1 MADQAVA
8 GPSRDRRAL
17 LLHVLRR
24 SLTGRPRDA
33 GWLAAWS
40 LVQALPALV
49 SGWAVAKAT
58 SDFLEGRAGTGPGAE
73 WLALIGLAALASA
86 LASRQ
91 TYLRVAAL
99 VEPLR
104 DDLVRMI
111 VTAALQNATWDPAP
125 RDTGA
130 VARITQQAEIV
141 RDTFAG
147 LLAVGL
153 TFALTVVS
161 AVVGLAAL
169 VPAIV
174 LLAVVP
180 MAVSLALFCCLLPS
194 FARWQ
199 GRSVVG
205 EEEVADSA
213 AAALD
218 GLRDALACGAED
230 QLLSEI
236 TDRVTTQAAAL
247 RALARM
253 NLLRTLCLA
262 VGGWLPLI
270 LLLAAAPSLVRRGVS
285 PGAVIGAVTY
295 IGGVLQGALYM
306 LTRGLGGS
314 GIRLAITLQRIVEA
328 TANPAGRYQPGAGEA
343 VGGQGTRPGPPGRLT
358 GYTVTS
364 GSPLP
369 GRTARDLAAVSVRG
383 LSFAYGPFAEP
394 VLHALDL
401 DIPQEDHLAVV
412 GPSGIGKSTLAGL
425 VAGLLQPQAGE
436 VRLGGVP
443 TTGIAAADLPRRRV
457 LIPQEAYVFAGPLGQ
472 NLNYLA
478 PDAAPA
484 ELDTAVDAV
493 GLRDLVTRL
502 GGYRAQLVPAELSA
516 GERQLIALARA
527 YLSPARLAI
536 LDEATSH
543 LDPVAAA
550 HAESAFAARP
560 GTLIVIAH
568 RMSSALRARR
578 VLVLDGSCAR
588 IGDHATLLATS
599 PLYRDLVGHWQA
611 DHPAPRPSRLRQD
624 VRRTRPGCG
633 AGESGVTGMPPG
645 AAAADHQQRAV
656 EPVDE
661 GCVDRPDQATHGR
674 LMRPPT
680 HHDGHG

>member
-1 MADQAVA
+1 MADQGVV
-8 GPSRDRRAL
+8 GPARARRAL
-17 LLHVLRR
+17 LLRVLRR
-24 SLTGRPRDA
+24 SLTQRPRDA
-33 GWLAAWS
+33 SWLAAWS
-40 LVQALPALV
+40 LVQALPSLV

-58 SDFLEGRAGTGPGAE
+58 SDFLEGSAGTRQGIE

-125 RDTGA
+125 RDAGA

-153 TFALTVVS
+153 TFVFTVVS
-161 AVVGLAAL
+161 AVIGLAAL

-174 LLAVVP
+174 VLAVAP
-180 MAVSLALFCCLLPS
+180 MAVSLALFCWLLPS

-213 AAALD
+213 AAALA

-230 QLLSEI
+230 QLLSGI
-236 TDRVTTQAAAL
+236 TDRVMTQAAAL
-247 RALARM
+247 KALARM

-270 LLLAAAPSLVRRGVS
+270 LVLAAAPSLVRGGVS

-328 TANPAGRYQPGAGEA
+328 SANPANPHHLGDGEA
-343 VGGQGTRPGPPGRLT
+343 MSGGGTRPSPPGRPT
-358 GYTVTS
+358 ARHSAVIS
-364 GSPLP
+364 GSPLR
-369 GRTARDLAAVSVRG
+369 GRTGRDLAEVSVRG
-383 LSFAYGPFAEP
+383 VSFAYGPFAEP
-394 VLHALDL
+394 VLHDLDL
-401 DIPQEDHLAVV
+401 DIPDGHHLAIV

-425 VAGLLQPQAGE
+425 VAGLLQPLAGE
-436 VRLGGVP
+436 VRLGGTP
-443 TTGIAAADLPRRRV
+443 TTEIAAADLPRYRV
-457 LIPQEAYVFAGPLGQ
+457 LIPQEAYVFAGTLAQ
-472 NLNYLA
+472 NLSYLA
-478 PDAAPA
+478 PDAPHA
-484 ELDTAVDAV
+484 ELDASVDAV

-502 GGYRAQLVPAELSA
+502 GGYRAHLVPTALSA

-527 YLSPARLAI
+527 YLSPARLVI

-568 RMSSALRARR
+568 RMSSALRAEQ

-588 IGDHATLLATS
+588 IGDNATLLATS
-599 PLYRDLVGHWQA
+599 PLYRDLIGHWRA
-611 DHPAPRPSRLRQD
+611 DHPTGTS
-624 VRRTRPGCG
+624 VR
-633 AGESGVTGMPPG
+633 ASSWS
-645 AAAADHQQRAV
+645 ARA
-656 EPVDE
+656 
-661 GCVDRPDQATHGR
+661 
-674 LMRPPT
+674 
-680 HHDGHG
+680 

>member
-8 GPSRDRRAL
+8 GPSRARRAL

-153 TFALTVVS
+153 TFAFTVVS

-174 LLAVVP
+174 VLAVAP

-205 EEEVADSA
+205 EEEVAHSA

-230 QLLSEI
+230 QLFSEI

-270 LLLAAAPSLVRRGVS
+270 LLLAAAPSLVRRGAS

-328 TANPAGRYQPGAGEA
+328 TANPAGGYQPGDGEV
-343 VGGQGTRPGPPGRLT
+343 VGGGGTRPGPPGRPA
-358 GYTVTS
+358 GYTAVTS

-369 GRTARDLAAVSVRG
+369 GRAGRDLAAVSVRG

-401 DIPQEDHLAVV
+401 DIPEGDHLAVV

-443 TTGIAAADLPRRRV
+443 TTEIAAADLPRRRV
-457 LIPQEAYVFAGPLGQ
+457 LIPQEAYVFAGPLAQ
-472 NLNYLA
+472 NLSYLA

-484 ELDTAVDAV
+484 QLDAAVDAV

-588 IGDHATLLATS
+588 VGDHATLLATS

-611 DHPAPRPSRLRQD
+611 DHRGGTSADANSGRPARHRH
-624 VRRTRPGCG
+624 
-633 AGESGVTGMPPG
+633 
-645 AAAADHQQRAV
+645 AAHQS
-656 EPVDE
+656 
-661 GCVDRPDQATHGR
+661 
-674 LMRPPT
+674 L
-680 HHDGHG
+680 

>member
-1 MADQAVA
+1 MADHAVA
-8 GPSRDRRAL
+8 GTSRARRAL

-58 SDFLEGRAGTGPGAE
+58 SDFLEGRAGTGQGTG

-153 TFALTVVS
+153 TFAFTVVS

-174 LLAVVP
+174 ALAVAP

-270 LLLAAAPSLVRRGVS
+270 LLLAAAPALVRRGVS

-314 GIRLAITLQRIVEA
+314 GVRLAITLQRIVEA
-328 TANPAGRYQPGAGEA
+328 TANPAGRYQPGDGE
-343 VGGQGTRPGPPGRLT
+343 VIGGGGTRPGPPGRPA
-358 GYTVTS
+358 GHGAVTS
-364 GSPLP
+364 GPPLP
-369 GRTARDLAAVSVRG
+369 GRAGRDLAAVSVRG
-383 LSFAYGPFAEP
+383 VSFAYGPFAEL

-401 DIPQEDHLAVV
+401 DIPDGDHLAIV

-425 VAGLLQPQAGE
+425 VAGLLQPLAGQ
-436 VRLGGVP
+436 VWLGGVP
-443 TTGIAAADLPRRRV
+443 TTEIAAADLPRRRV
-457 LIPQEAYVFAGPLGQ
+457 LIPQEAYVFAGPLAQ
-472 NLNYLA
+472 NLSYLA
-478 PDAAPA
+478 PDAAQA
-484 ELDTAVDAV
+484 ELDAAVDAV

-502 GGYRAQLVPAELSA
+502 GGYRAQLVPAALSA

-568 RMSSALRARR
+568 RMSSALRAGR

-588 IGDHATLLATS
+588 AGDHATLLATS
-599 PLYRDLVGHWQA
+599 RLYRDLVGHWQA
-611 DHPAPRPSRLRQD
+611 DHP
-624 VRRTRPGCG
+624 
-633 AGESGVTGMPPG
+633 TGP
-645 AAAADHQQRAV
+645 ADHPTGPSVRASS
-656 EPVDE
+656 
-661 GCVDRPDQATHGR
+661 RPAR
-674 LMRPPT
+674 A
-680 HHDGHG
+680 

>member
-1 MADQAVA
+1 MADQALV
-8 GPSRDRRAL
+8 GPPRARRAL
-17 LLHVLRR
+17 VLRVLRR
-24 SLTGRPRDA
+24 SLTNRPRDA
-33 GWLAAWS
+33 SWLAAWS
-40 LVQALPALV
+40 LVQALPSLV

-58 SDFLEGRAGTGPGAE
+58 SDFLEGGTGTGQGIE
-73 WLALIGLAALASA
+73 WLGLIGLAALASA

-130 VARITQQAEIV
+130 VARITHQAEIV

-153 TFALTVVS
+153 SFVFTVVS
-161 AVVGLAAL
+161 AVIGLAAL

-174 LLAVVP
+174 ALAVAP

-199 GRSVVG
+199 AKSVVG

-213 AAALD
+213 AAALA

-247 RALARM
+247 KALARM

-270 LLLAAAPSLVRRGVS
+270 LVLAAAPSLVRGGVS

-328 TANPAGRYQPGAGEA
+328 SANPADRNPLG
-343 VGGQGTRPGPPGRLT
+343 VGQAMSGGGTRPGPRGLPDGHDA
-358 GYTVTS
+358 VTS

-369 GRTARDLAAVSVRG
+369 GRTGRDLAEVSVRG
-383 LSFAYGPFAEP
+383 VSFAYGPFAEP
-394 VLHALDL
+394 VLHGLDL
-401 DIPQEDHLAVV
+401 EIPDGHHLAIV

-425 VAGLLQPQAGE
+425 VAGLLQPLAGE
-436 VRLGGVP
+436 VRLGGTP
-443 TTGIAAADLPRRRV
+443 TTEIAAADLPRYRV
-457 LIPQEAYVFAGPLGQ
+457 LIPQEAYVFAGTLAQ
-472 NLNYLA
+472 NLSYLA
-478 PDAAPA
+478 PDAPHE
-484 ELDTAVDAV
+484 ELDASVDAV

-502 GGYRAQLVPAELSA
+502 GGYRADLVPTALSA

-527 YLSPARLAI
+527 YLSPARLVI

-568 RMSSALRARR
+568 RMSSALQAEQ

-588 IGDHATLLATS
+588 IGDNATLLATS
-599 PLYRDLVGHWQA
+599 PLYRDLIGHWRA
-611 DHPAPRPSRLRQD
+611 DHPTGTSVRANSRS
-624 VRRTRPGCG
+624 
-633 AGESGVTGMPPG
+633 AW
-645 AAAADHQQRAV
+645 A
-656 EPVDE
+656 
-661 GCVDRPDQATHGR
+661 
-674 LMRPPT
+674 
-680 HHDGHG
+680 

>member
-1 MADQAVA
+1 MADQGVA
-8 GPSRDRRAL
+8 GTSRARRAL
-17 LLHVLRR
+17 LLHVVRR
-24 SLTGRPRDA
+24 SLTGRPRDT
-33 GWLAAWS
+33 GWLATWS
-40 LVQALPALV
+40 LVQALPSLV
-49 SGWAVAKAT
+49 SGWSVAKAT
-58 SDFLEGRAGTGPGAE
+58 GDFLAGGAGTGRGIE

-111 VTAALQNATWDPAP
+111 VTAALQNATWDSAP

-130 VARITQQAEIV
+130 VARITHQAEIV

-153 TFALTVVS
+153 TFAFTAAS
-161 AVVGLAAL
+161 AIIGLAAL
-169 VPAIV
+169 VPAV
-174 LLAVVP
+174 LLLAVVP
-180 MAVSLALFCCLLPS
+180 MTVSLALFCCLLPS

-205 EEEVADSA
+205 EEAVADSA
-213 AAALD
+213 AAALA

-262 VGGWLPLI
+262 VGSWLPLI
-270 LLLAAAPSLVRRGVS
+270 LVLAAAPSLVRRGVG
-285 PGAVIGAVTY
+285 PGAIIGAVTY
-295 IGGVLQGALYM
+295 IGGVLQGALYT

-328 TANPAGRYQPGAGEA
+328 SARPADVARVIHDDDAMRGGAALPGR
-343 VGGQGTRPGPPGRLT
+343 TRPGLLARPGLPAGPGLPERPGLPWHPAVQ
-358 GYTVTS
+358 GAMTS

-369 GRTARDLAAVSVRG
+369 GRAARDVAAVSARG
-383 LSFAYGPFAEP
+383 VSFAYSPFAEP

-401 DIPQEDHLAVV
+401 DIPDGDHLAIV

-425 VAGLLQPQAGE
+425 VAGLLQPLAGE

-443 TTGIAAADLPRRRV
+443 VTGIASADLPRYRV
-457 LIPQEAYVFAGPLGQ
+457 LIPQEAYVFAGTLGQ
-472 NLNYLA
+472 NLSYLA
-478 PDAAPA
+478 PEALQAEVDAS
-484 ELDTAVDAV
+484 VNAV
-493 GLRDLVTRL
+493 GLRELVTQL
-502 GGYRAQLVPAELSA
+502 GGYRAHLVPSALSA

-550 HAESAFAARP
+550 QAETAFAARP

-568 RMSSALRARR
+568 RMSSALRAGR
-578 VLVLDGSCAR
+578 VLVLDGASPR
-588 IGDHATLLATS
+588 VGDHATLLASS
-599 PLYRDLVGHWQA
+599 PLYRDLVGHWEA
-611 DHPAPRPSRLRQD
+611 DHAVAQD
-624 VRRTRPGCG
+624 
-633 AGESGVTGMPPG
+633 S
-645 AAAADHQQRAV
+645 
-656 EPVDE
+656 
-661 GCVDRPDQATHGR
+661 
-674 LMRPPT
+674 
-680 HHDGHG
+680 